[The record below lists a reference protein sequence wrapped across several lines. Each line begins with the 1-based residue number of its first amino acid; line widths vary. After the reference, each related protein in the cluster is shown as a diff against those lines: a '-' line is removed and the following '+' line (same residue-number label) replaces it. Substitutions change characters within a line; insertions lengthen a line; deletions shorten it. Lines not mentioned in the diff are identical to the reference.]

1 MSSSESQLIHLSV
14 STYHFLEGWLLCW
27 CLEDD
32 HVLITYCSSCYIGKM
47 TWIPSGYMWFY
58 RDWFIAVL
66 TRSSKKHAGYLMGN
80 NVLKSLQKLITLVE
94 SIFCVCM
101 WSSLDVLSLE
111 EWLGYI
117 MGELWKDRD
126 GNTVMKI
133 HHIMRTTVTTI
144 RNNAWTLCKNMNQR
158 TLVLCPWC
166 LCQECY
172 YSMAWNC
179 FDCDATGFA
188 FKPMFHHPNPLWD
201 CMNTPDQPEQM
212 LQCFHAGTWKHCS
225 NSAKV
230 IPSPWPKPWA
240 LKGVVEVVQV
250 DGVQQQR

>member
-1 MSSSESQLIHLSV
+1 
-14 STYHFLEGWLLCW
+14 
-27 CLEDD
+27 
-32 HVLITYCSSCYIGKM
+32 M
-47 TWIPSGYMWFY
+47 TWIPSGYMQMRFMGLDVILPDAILPGMVY
-58 RDWFIAVL
+58 CCYYK
-66 TRSSKKHAGYLMGN
+66 RSSKKCAGYLLSN
-80 NVLKSLQKLITLVE
+80 NVLKNLQKFITLVE
-94 SIFCVCM
+94 TIFCV

-133 HHIMRTTVTTI
+133 HHIMRTTFTTI
-144 RNNAWTLCKNMNQR
+144 RNNAWTLCRNMNQR

-166 LCQECY
+166 LCQEYY

-188 FKPMFHHPNPLWD
+188 FEPMFHHPNPLWD
-201 CMNTPDQPEQM
+201 CMNTPYQPEQM

-225 NSAKV
+225 NSTKV

-240 LKGVVEVVQV
+240 LKGVVEVVHV